1 MFDGLRTV
9 IYHVS
14 DLDRAKSWYSGIL
27 DQAPYFDE
35 SFYVGFEVGGFELG
49 LLPGGDP
56 GGSDDRSDTAGGVF
70 AYWGVPDAEAALE
83 RLIEMGATERG
94 AVEDVGGGVK
104 VATVLDPFG
113 NILGVIEN
121 PEFDLSKVR

>member
-1 MFDGLRTV
+1 MFEGLRTV
-9 IYHVS
+9 IYHVP
-14 DLDRAKSWYSGIL
+14 DLDRARSWYSSIL

-49 LLPGGDP
+49 LLPGASS
-56 GGSDDRSDTAGGVF
+56 GSSEQNDTAGGVF

>member
-9 IYHVS
+9 IYHVP
-14 DLDRAKSWYSGIL
+14 DLNSAKSWYSSIL
-27 DQAPYFDE
+27 DQEPYFDE

-49 LLPGGDP
+49 LLPGGDADDLDP
-56 GGSDDRSDTAGGVF
+56 DGSHGGVF
-70 AYWGVPDAEAALE
+70 AYWGVPDAQDALG
-83 RLIEMGATERG
+83 RLIDMGATRRG
-94 AVEDVGGGVK
+94 GVEDVGGGVR